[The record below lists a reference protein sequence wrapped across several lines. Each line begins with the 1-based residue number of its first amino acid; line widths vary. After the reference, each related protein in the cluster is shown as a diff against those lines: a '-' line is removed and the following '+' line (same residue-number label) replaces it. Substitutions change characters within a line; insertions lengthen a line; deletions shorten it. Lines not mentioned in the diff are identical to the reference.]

1 MKISKWISLLLA
13 VILPMNALAVTEGEV
28 EQAPD
33 VDLTTYTEW
42 MSHGTDAYLP
52 DAAMYADRI
61 MTEAQ
66 IHDMVTP
73 QPTITPMPFPESTP
87 MPEDVLPQ
95 PTTTPMLSPEPSP
108 IPEDDLT
115 GTDTQDTN
123 WPMVLPTPT
132 PAPGYP
138 EYFDFLL
145 PEGKLFTIGEQ
156 ERIQHIMAERAK
168 GFVRHPDNSDMVVL
182 MPSDVF
188 QTTLATTDQSEIN
201 NKWSVFYT
209 DGSHVQTQQTDAA
222 LMVPGDMALCQVNP
236 DDFDGESW
244 YLVLPARELTEN
256 ELLAVFDAF
265 ELINLPF
272 NPNAINIR
280 NCSRGLAYNRAL
292 HTEEI
297 ERLDRLYQL
306 VRSDLIPSNIDF
318 NNSRNLIIYCVTGER
333 LFLRPYSSMKDEEL
347 LLEINIGN
355 QDAKRDAINKMTER
369 EAREMLSKYFCFP
382 LSMERVGYIEYS
394 DFLIVDGIKKDS
406 QQIVLK
412 QASSAIG
419 AEFILSED
427 AGSFAFIDVCLDY
440 EGRMLFVQ
448 YMNIPKV
455 DNNYGTITINCIDTD
470 EKYPTLCT
478 VAEQFAEQYFNKFGL
493 TEWYQAT
500 GEKLVQFHS
509 IAPTKPYM
517 TLYTCTD
524 EALFVLTI
532 EEDGTVRE
540 ADVHFFDH
548 TSDLAQEMTDHPE
561 EYHLWDMLAE

>member
-1 MKISKWISLLLA
+1 
-13 VILPMNALAVTEGEV
+13 
-28 EQAPD
+28 
-33 VDLTTYTEW
+33 
-42 MSHGTDAYLP
+42 
-52 DAAMYADRI
+52 
-61 MTEAQ
+61 
-66 IHDMVTP
+66 
-73 QPTITPMPFPESTP
+73 
-87 MPEDVLPQ
+87 
-95 PTTTPMLSPEPSP
+95 
-108 IPEDDLT
+108 
-115 GTDTQDTN
+115 
-123 WPMVLPTPT
+123 
-132 PAPGYP
+132 
-138 EYFDFLL
+138 
-145 PEGKLFTIGEQ
+145 
-156 ERIQHIMAERAK
+156 
-168 GFVRHPDNSDMVVL
+168 
-182 MPSDVF
+182 
-188 QTTLATTDQSEIN
+188 
-201 NKWSVFYT
+201 
-209 DGSHVQTQQTDAA
+209 
-222 LMVPGDMALCQVNP
+222 
-236 DDFDGESW
+236 
-244 YLVLPARELTEN
+244 
-256 ELLAVFDAF
+256 
-265 ELINLPF
+265 
-272 NPNAINIR
+272 
-280 NCSRGLAYNRAL
+280 
-292 HTEEI
+292 
-297 ERLDRLYQL
+297 
-306 VRSDLIPSNIDF
+306 
-318 NNSRNLIIYCVTGER
+318 
-333 LFLRPYSSMKDEEL
+333 MKDEEL

-478 VAEQFAEQYFNKFGL
+478 VAEQFAEQHFNKLGL

-532 EEDGTVRE
+532 EENGTVRE